1 MKQIKLT
8 SLTLTVTGFL
18 LSISPIGCATTE
30 NSTSEEAAKSH
41 YTLEIGE
48 SVPAARP
55 LPTMTPFYLN
65 WYQGAKHQER
75 TLKYRGWDINHD
87 GQVDALETLD
97 ATGVS
102 QSISYDFDFDG
113 KIDSVWQRPD

>member
-1 MKQIKLT
+1 
-8 SLTLTVTGFL
+8 
-18 LSISPIGCATTE
+18 
-30 NSTSEEAAKSH
+30 
-41 YTLEIGE
+41 
-48 SVPAARP
+48 
-55 LPTMTPFYLN
+55 MTPFYLN